1 MLSSSS
7 SLNQFDHSETIDV
20 EHMEEDELKSESSQ
34 FGTASAA
41 SSEQSSGAP
50 CRNPTCALCKNHH
63 INSPLKGHKRYC
75 PFGRCGCDLCRLTRR
90 KQKINAS
97 QVASRRALQQDRELG
112 IERPIMQATTSSGS
126 STPKTFGSSS
136 VSPHDAPLSASSRS
150 SNRSTLDV
158 ERPLIREHPT
168 SSQTVLSQYTPG
180 GPVVF
185 GENMSL
191 ECFLLGRNASLLLNA
206 LRESRFST
214 EQLAYLDHDVCT
226 AIRIIRE
233 EVSPQVNDIYKYLLD
248 RLQREQFTNGP
259 KTANL
264 SYVSSNQFP
273 IISSEPSLL
282 HNPHAV
288 ADDVFHAAQT
298 LGHSSRDTVICPPRM
313 LPLPMYTPYFN
324 PWKTPS
330 SSSTLEYF
338 DFFLYY

>member
-1 MLSSSS
+1 MPFSDEESTEMLSSS

-20 EHMEEDELKSESSQ
+20 EHMDEDEVKSDSSSH
-34 FGTASAA
+34 FETSGGGGSSSHAGA
-41 SSEQSSGAP
+41 SS

-75 PFGRCGCDLCRLTRR
+75 PFGRCGCDLCRITRR

-112 IERPIMQATTSSGS
+112 IERPMMQASTSSGS
-126 STPKTFGSSS
+126 STPKTHSSS
-136 VSPHDAPLSASSRS
+136 VSPHDAGRS
-150 SNRSTLDV
+150 TNRSTLDV

-191 ECFLLGRNASLLLNA
+191 ECFLLARNASLLLNA

-248 RLQREQFTNGP
+248 RLQREQFSNGT
-259 KTANL
+259 KTSNL
-264 SYVSSNQFP
+264 SYVGSGNQFP
-273 IISSEPSLL
+273 ISSEPAI
-282 HNPHAV
+282 HNAG
-288 ADDVFHAAQT
+288 DVFHAAQT

-313 LPLPMYTPYFN
+313 LPLPMYNPYFN
-324 PWKTPS
+324 P
-330 SSSTLEYF
+330 
-338 DFFLYY
+338 

>member
-1 MLSSSS
+1 MPFSDEESSEMLSSS

-20 EHMEEDELKSESSQ
+20 EHMDEDEVRSDSSSH
-34 FGTASAA
+34 FETSGGGGGGGGSSNNSHAGA
-41 SSEQSSGAP
+41 SSSSSS

-75 PFGRCGCDLCRLTRR
+75 PFGRCGCDLCRITRR

-112 IERPIMQATTSSGS
+112 IERPTMMQASTSSGS
-126 STPKTFGSSS
+126 STPKTHSSS
-136 VSPHDAPLSASSRS
+136 VSPHDAGRS
-150 SNRSTLDV
+150 SANRSTLDV

-168 SSQTVLSQYTPG
+168 SSSQTVLSQYTPG

-248 RLQREQFTNGP
+248 RLQREQFSNGT
-259 KTANL
+259 KTSNL
-264 SYVSSNQFP
+264 SYVVGGGGGGNQFP
-273 IISSEPSLL
+273 ISSEPAI
-282 HNPHAV
+282 HNAE
-288 ADDVFHAAQT
+288 DVFHAAQT

-313 LPLPMYTPYFN
+313 LPLPMYNPYFN
-324 PWKTPS
+324 P
-330 SSSTLEYF
+330 
-338 DFFLYY
+338 